1 MKRYFKHIH
10 CIDTSSVGLALIWIP
25 TCRRMLLILCS
36 LLWIM
41 PPALHSQAGFPAN
54 GVRIVQTP
62 PANPPVQVKKRLV
75 VLTDI
80 EADPDDAQSLVRLL
94 LYANDIDIEALIAT
108 TSTHQ
113 KNRVAPETIRK
124 IVNACGKVQ
133 PNLLKHEKEYPSA
146 QALLAII
153 KQGKAVYGMEG
164 VGEGNDSEG
173 SEFII
178 KVIEKPDSRP
188 VWVTVWGGPN
198 CLAQALWKIQKTRTP
213 EQAEKL
219 YAKLR
224 VYTIGDQDDSGPWM
238 RKAFPSIFYIP
249 CNIYGA
255 IASAAAGSNT
265 EVVTPTWLADNI
277 QQAHGPLGAQY
288 PDISYGMEGD
298 TPSYLG
304 LIRNGFN
311 EMEHPNWGG
320 WGGRYEFYLPTPEQ
334 MSARGGAGAPP
345 PGAQGQ
351 AAGGAPT
358 GAGPGRAQQP
368 PGSQPGGAPGRPARE
383 PETRPIWAPVNDA
396 FSPASMVRRR
406 GPQTDSTVYTNPQVT
421 IWRWR
426 TEYQNDF
433 AARMDWTV
441 KPFGEANHPPVA
453 KVNHPEEFSVK
464 SGEYF
469 RLDADGS
476 TDPDGDSLSYFWFQ
490 YAEVGTY
497 KERVSF
503 GPFAPNLYNVHTIR
517 APDVDQP
524 QTVHFILKVTDKGTP
539 PLTRYKRV
547 IVTILPK

>member
-1 MKRYFKHIH
+1 MKPHFKHTG
-10 CIDTSSVGLALIWIP
+10 CIDESSVGPALIWPPIF
-25 TCRRMLLILCS
+25 RSMLLILCG
-36 LLWIM
+36 LLWSM
-41 PPALHSQAGFPAN
+41 PAALHSQSGFPAN
-54 GVRIVQTP
+54 GVRIAQTAPATQTVQP
-62 PANPPVQVKKRLV
+62 KKRLV

-80 EADPDDAQSLVRLL
+80 EADPDDSQTLVRLL

-113 KNRVAPETIRK
+113 KYRVAPETIRK
-124 IVNACGKVQ
+124 IVNAYGKVQ
-133 PNLLKHEKEYPSA
+133 PNLLKHDKEFPSA
-146 QALLAII
+146 MALLSII
-153 KQGKAVYGMEG
+153 KQGIAKFGMEG

-178 KVIEKPDSRP
+178 RILEKPDTRP
-188 VWVTVWGGPN
+188 VWVTAWGGPN

-238 RKAFPSIFYIP
+238 RKTFPSIFYIP
-249 CNIYGA
+249 SNIYGA
-255 IASAAAGSNT
+255 IAAAAAGSNT
-265 EVVTPTWLADNI
+265 EVVSPAWLAENL
-277 QQAHGPLGAQY
+277 QQGHGPLGAQY

-304 LIRNGFN
+304 LIRNGLN

-351 AAGGAPT
+351 AAGGPPA
-358 GAGPGRAQQP
+358 GAGSGRAQPP
-368 PGSQPGGAPGRPARE
+368 PGGQPGGAAGRPPRE

-396 FSPASMVRRR
+396 FSPASMMRRR
-406 GPQTDSTVYTNPQVT
+406 GPDTDSTVFTNPQVT

-433 AARMDWTV
+433 AARMDWTI
-441 KPFGEANHPPVA
+441 KPFSEANHPPVA
-453 KVNHPEEFSVK
+453 KVNHPEEFTVK

-490 YAEVGTY
+490 YPEIGTF

-517 APDVDQP
+517 APDVDKP